1 MENIYKKLR
10 KNKNLTQMQLAQLLH
25 LDQTT
30 VGKWELGKSIP
41 DAVTLK
47 SLATFYNVST
57 DYLLGQTDNPSPTE
71 INYPNIS
78 AVTKRKIP
86 YLGEIACGKPVFAD
100 EEKGV
105 YFDVCSDL
113 KIDFCLKAKGDSMI
127 NARIQDG
134 DIVFIREQSM
144 VNNGEIGAVIIGD
157 EATLKRVYYYPEQN
171 RLMLQAENPA
181 YAPLFYEGTELEN
194 IHILGKAVAFQSRL

>member
-47 SLATFYNVST
+47 SLATFYNVSI

-78 AVTKRKIP
+78 AVKQTAQW
-86 YLGEIACGKPVFAD
+86 LGHSNIK
-100 EEKGV
+100 
-105 YFDVCSDL
+105 
-113 KIDFCLKAKGDSMI
+113 
-127 NARIQDG
+127 
-134 DIVFIREQSM
+134 
-144 VNNGEIGAVIIGD
+144 
-157 EATLKRVYYYPEQN
+157 T
-171 RLMLQAENPA
+171 
-181 YAPLFYEGTELEN
+181 TLEN
-194 IHILGKAVAFQSRL
+194 YVSISDDFEKINVERINRKNTQILHKNDE